1 MRGLPLYSPA
11 THLHGFCSLPNLRVY
26 YIKKILLAKVSQT
39 GFITP
44 SVPFAER
51 QFIKMKKKVNYT
63 KEFKVKA
70 CELVLKDE
78 VKVKTVADK
87 MGIGHIM
94 LYRWIDEYK
103 TYGDAAFVGKGHLKP
118 EEAKLKK
125 LQKENEELRQQVE
138 ILKKAAAYFAKEN
151 KNA

>member
-1 MRGLPLYSPA
+1 
-11 THLHGFCSLPNLRVY
+11 
-26 YIKKILLAKVSQT
+26 
-39 GFITP
+39 
-44 SVPFAER
+44 
-51 QFIKMKKKVNYT
+51 MKKKVNYT
-63 KEFKVKA
+63 REFKVQA
-70 CELVLKDE
+70 CELVLKDG

-87 MGIGHIM
+87 MCISNVM
-94 LYRWIDEYK
+94 LYRWIDEYR

-151 KNA
+151 RDGQILLKKSCLNMTPTQYAKYCRCQKADITVIRYKAIAK

>member
-1 MRGLPLYSPA
+1 
-11 THLHGFCSLPNLRVY
+11 
-26 YIKKILLAKVSQT
+26 
-39 GFITP
+39 
-44 SVPFAER
+44 
-51 QFIKMKKKVNYT
+51 MKKKVNYT
-63 KEFKVKA
+63 KEFKVQA
-70 CELVLKDE
+70 CELVLKDG

-87 MGIGHIM
+87 MCISNIM
-94 LYRWIDEYK
+94 LYRWIDEYR

-151 KNA
+151 KDG

>member
-1 MRGLPLYSPA
+1 
-11 THLHGFCSLPNLRVY
+11 
-26 YIKKILLAKVSQT
+26 
-39 GFITP
+39 
-44 SVPFAER
+44 
-51 QFIKMKKKVNYT
+51 MKRKVNYT

-78 VKVKTVADK
+78 LKGKTVADK
-87 MGIGHIM
+87 MGINHIM

-103 TYGDAAFVGKGHLKP
+103 TYGEASFVGKGYLKSDD
-118 EEAKLKK
+118 AKLKK

-151 KNA
+151 KND